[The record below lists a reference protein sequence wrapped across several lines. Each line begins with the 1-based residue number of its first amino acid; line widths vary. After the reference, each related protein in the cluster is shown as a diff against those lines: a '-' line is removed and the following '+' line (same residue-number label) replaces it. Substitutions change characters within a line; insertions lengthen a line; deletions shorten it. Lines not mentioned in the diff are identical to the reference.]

1 MTRHAVTGVLLDEQ
15 VYYSLKDVC
24 HVCGCQTE
32 WVVALVEQGVLHPT
46 GGARQTWQFP
56 GSSLHTAMKARR
68 LQRDLDL
75 NLSSIALVLDLLEE
89 IESLRARL
97 DMLGAFTG
105 VHSSPGVERNSQFS
119 TR

>member
-1 MTRHAVTGVLLDEQ
+1 MTRRAVTGILLDEQ

-46 GGARQTWQFP
+46 GSARHVWQFP

-68 LQRDLDL
+68 LQQELDL
-75 NLSSIALVLDLLEE
+75 NLPSVALVLDLLQE
-89 IESLRARL
+89 IESLCARL
-97 DMLGAFTG
+97 DTDL
-105 VHSSPGVERNSQFS
+105 R
-119 TR
+119 R

>member
-1 MTRHAVTGVLLDEQ
+1 MMARRVVTGVLLDEQ

-32 WVVALVEQGVLHPT
+32 WVVALVEQGVLHPS
-46 GGARQTWQFP
+46 GGTRQMWRFP

-68 LQRDLDL
+68 LQQDLDL
-75 NLSSIALVLDLLEE
+75 NLSGVALVIDLLEE
-89 IESLRARL
+89 IESLRKRL
-97 DMLGAFTG
+97 DMLGADGGPT
-105 VHSSPGVERNSQFS
+105 NSRLS

>member
-1 MTRHAVTGVLLDEQ
+1 MTRHAVTGILLDEQ

-46 GGARQTWQFP
+46 GGARKTWQFP

-97 DMLGAFTG
+97 DMLGADG
-105 VHSSPGVERNSQFS
+105 GPANRAGPR
-119 TR
+119 R

>member
-97 DMLGAFTG
+97 DMLGTDGGPANRAG
-105 VHSSPGVERNSQFS
+105 PR
-119 TR
+119 R

>member
-1 MTRHAVTGVLLDEQ
+1 MTRQAVTGILLDEQ

-24 HVCGCQTE
+24 HVCGCPTE

-46 GGARQTWQFP
+46 GGARQMWQFP

-68 LQRDLDL
+68 LQQDLDL
-75 NLSSIALVLDLLEE
+75 NLSSVALVLDLLEE

-97 DMLGAFTG
+97 DMLGADAG
-105 VHSSPGVERNSQFS
+105 PANMAGPRW
-119 TR
+119 

>member
-1 MTRHAVTGVLLDEQ
+1 MTRHAVTGILLDEQ
-15 VYYSLKDVC
+15 VYYSLNDVC

-46 GGARQTWQFP
+46 GGARQMWQFP

-68 LQRDLDL
+68 LQQDLDL

-97 DMLGAFTG
+97 DMMGADG
-105 VHSSPGVERNSQFS
+105 GPANKAGPRG
-119 TR
+119 